1 MAEHTHH
8 HQHEST
14 PLIIPALETAEEMSK
29 ACVRF
34 LETLSPDLRRK
45 AEIPFD
51 QGERLR
57 WHFVPIDMFERKGV
71 LIQEMN
77 QEQRDVAFK
86 LLATGLSEKGYQKAT
101 AIIDLEAILGDI
113 ERAQGTYSH
122 PRGPELYFFTVFGDP
137 DGSQPWG
144 WRVEGHHV
152 SLHFTIVNR
161 KLISPNPSFFGSNP
175 GEVKQGEHKGLRI
188 LSTEEDLARSLLK
201 SLTPDQRSKTIINAD
216 APHDILT
223 RDNPRV
229 EIQHAEGIAIE
240 SLSTA
245 QRQMTMDLISEYVDR
260 MPDQLAGIER
270 KKLQHAD
277 LNAIHFAWAGGEER
291 GQPHYYRLHGH
302 SFFVEYDN
310 VQNNANHIHSIWRH
324 LDDDFGLDLLQY
336 HHQNGHSQ

>member
-8 HQHEST
+8 HQHEVT
-14 PLIIPALETAEEMSK
+14 PLIIPALETVEEMSK

-34 LETLSPDLRRK
+34 LETLSPALRRK

-71 LIQEMN
+71 LIQEMS
-77 QEQRDVAFK
+77 QKQQDSAFK
-86 LLATGLSEKGYQKAT
+86 LLETGLSKKGYQKAT
-101 AIIDLEAILGDI
+101 AIINLETILGDI
-113 ERAQGTYSH
+113 EREQGTYNH

-137 DGSQPWG
+137 DGRQPWG

-152 SLHFTIVNR
+152 SLHFTIVNG

-188 LSTEEDLARSLLK
+188 LSVEEDLARLLLK
-201 SLTPDQRSKTIINAD
+201 SLTPDQRSKTVINTD
-216 APHDILT
+216 APPDILT
-223 RDNPRV
+223 RDNPKV
-229 EIQHAEGIAIE
+229 EIQYAEGIAIE
-240 SLSTA
+240 SFSTE
-245 QRQMTMDLISEYVDR
+245 QRQMTMDLIYEYIDR

-277 LNAIHFAWAGGEER
+277 LNSIHFAWAGGEER

-324 LDDDFGLDLLQY
+324 LDDDFGFDLLRY
-336 HHQNGHSQ
+336 HHQNGHS